1 MKRFLVYVVIV
12 LALAL
17 VTINLSHIK
26 PAQADYDYNVKV
38 LVNDKEVVFPD
49 QGPFIDSQVGRT
61 YVPLRFVSEALG
73 GAVGWDQDTKTASV
87 NKSGTTVLMT
97 IGSKS
102 PTVNGKAQ
110 AIDAAAMLKN
120 DRTVVPLRFVSE
132 CLGAN
137 VEWDA
142 ANRTVRI
149 TTPAPPKADV
159 PPGYKATSMGYVIPV
174 ETKLDIEDKRG
185 DVNLQILIILPYGDL
200 ETQFRQAEDILASV
214 HGRDVAKAAV
224 DHARKKTVREYNLEL
239 KSFKEKISVFSYPN
253 AVYTVIQ
260 VWR

>member
-1 MKRFLVYVVIV
+1 MKRRAIVTGIALTLAFLS
-12 LALAL
+12 LGAPFTA
-17 VTINLSHIK
+17 
-26 PAQADYDYNVKV
+26 PARADMDYNVKV
-38 LVNDKEVVFPD
+38 LVDGKEVNFPD
-49 QGPFIDSQVGRT
+49 QGPFIDSRAGRT

-73 GAVGWDQDTKTASV
+73 GAVGWDQDSKTASV
-87 NKSGTTVLMT
+87 NKSGTTVLMP

-102 PTVNGKAQ
+102 PTVNGQAR
-110 AIDAAAMLKN
+110 AIDAAAMLMN
-120 DRTVVPLRFVSE
+120 DRTVVPLRFVSQ
-132 CLGAN
+132 CLGAS

-142 ANRTVRI
+142 VNRTVRI

-159 PPGYKATSMGYVIPV
+159 PPGHRVTSMGYVIPV

-214 HGRDVAKAAV
+214 HGRDTAKAAV

-239 KSFKEKISVFSYPN
+239 KNFQEKISVFSYPN
-253 AVYTVIQ
+253 DVITVIQ